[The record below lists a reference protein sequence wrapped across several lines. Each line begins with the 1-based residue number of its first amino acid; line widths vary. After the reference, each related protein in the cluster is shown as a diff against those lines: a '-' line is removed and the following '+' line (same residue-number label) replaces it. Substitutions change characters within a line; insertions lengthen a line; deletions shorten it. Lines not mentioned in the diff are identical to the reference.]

1 MKKQQILFS
10 YVAAIVT
17 LLLMVTFYASRKHE
31 RQPVVQLPTV
41 DLPQIIEKGELVVL
55 TINSSTSY
63 FNYRGEPMGFQY
75 ELAQMF
81 CHSIGV
87 ELVVKTVNRE
97 EELIRQ
103 LLAGEGDLIAYNLP
117 VTKDRR
123 ESLTFCG
130 EEYITHQVLIQ
141 RKGKDVIKD
150 VTQLIDKDVY
160 VVPGKYHTRLAN
172 LDEELGGGIKIHEIC
187 TDTIAVED
195 LITWVAEGK
204 IDYTIASNDLA
215 KINRTYNRNL
225 NIDMEISFDQRSSWA
240 VRPESS
246 LLAEA
251 VDKWQEENKDSP
263 AIKLCVQ
270 RYFGRDKHTSHGS
283 ILSIAD
289 GKISYFDDYFRKYSK
304 EIGWD
309 WRMLAALVF
318 TESNFNPEVVSWAGA
333 KGLMQLMPST
343 AHAFGL
349 PDGMEDDPEESIK
362 AGVKYIA
369 SLQRLFRK
377 IDDANERNKFV
388 LASYNAG
395 AGHVIDAM
403 ALTEK
408 YGGNKYQWENQV
420 ERYILLKSHEQY
432 YQDPVCKNG
441 YFRGQETYSFVRKVL
456 TRTKVYQEKI
466 KK

>member
-1 MKKQQILFS
+1 M
-10 YVAAIVT
+10 

-31 RQPVVQLPTV
+31 HQQIVTLPTI

-55 TINSSTSY
+55 TMNSSTSY

-87 ELVVKTVNRE
+87 ELIVKTVNRE
-97 EELIRQ
+97 SELMKK
-103 LLAGEGDLIAYNLP
+103 LLEREGDLIAYNLP
-117 VTKDRR
+117 VTKERR
-123 ESLTFCG
+123 EKLTFCG

-141 RKGKDVIKD
+141 RKNKEAIKD
-150 VTQLIDKDVY
+150 VTQLVDKEVY
-160 VVPGKYHTRLAN
+160 VLPGKYYTRLAN
-172 LDEELGGGIKIHEIC
+172 LDEELGGGINIRKVA
-187 TDTIAVED
+187 TDSITTED
-195 LITWVAEGK
+195 LINWVAEGK
-204 IDYTIASNDLA
+204 IDYTVASNDLA

-225 NIDMEISFDQRSSWA
+225 DIDMEISFDQRSSWA
-240 VRPESS
+240 VRKDSP

-251 VDKWQEENKDSP
+251 IDKWQDENKDSP

-289 GKISYFDDYFRKYSK
+289 GKISYFDEYFRKYSK

-318 TESNFNPEVVSWAGA
+318 TESNFNPSVVSWAGA

-343 AHAFGL
+343 AHAFGV
-349 PDGMEDDPEESIK
+349 PKGMEDDPEESIK

-377 IDDANERNKFV
+377 VTDKKEQSKFV

-395 AGHVIDAM
+395 AGHVMDAM

-441 YFRGQETYSFVRKVL
+441 YFRGTETYNFVRKVL
-456 TRTKVYQEKI
+456 KRTEVYQQKI
-466 KK
+466 NK

>member
-1 MKKQQILFS
+1 MKKQQTLFYS
-10 YVAAIVT
+10 IVAIVMC
-17 LLLMVTFYASRKHE
+17 LLGITYYAAEKNEHE
-31 RQPVVQLPTV
+31 HETPALIV

-55 TINSSTSY
+55 TMNSSTSY

-87 ELVVKTVNRE
+87 ELKVKTVNRE
-97 EELIRQ
+97 NELMSQ

-117 VTKDRR
+117 VTKDRK
-123 ESLTFCG
+123 SQLKFCG

-141 RKGKDVIKD
+141 REDKDAVKD
-150 VTQLIDKDVY
+150 VTQLIDKEIY
-160 VVPGKYHTRLAN
+160 VLPGKYSTRLEN
-172 LDEELGGGIKIHEIC
+172 LDEELGGGIIIHTVSADSIE
-187 TDTIAVED
+187 TED

-204 IDYTIASNDLA
+204 IDYTVASNELA
-215 KINRTYNRNL
+215 KINRTYHRNL
-225 NIDMEISFDQRSSWA
+225 NIDMEISFDQRSAWA
-240 VRPESS
+240 VRPNSP

-251 VDKWQEENKDSP
+251 VDQWQEENKNSP
-263 AIKLCVQ
+263 AIQLCVQ
-270 RYFGRDKHTSHGS
+270 RYFGRDKHTPQGS
-283 ILSIAD
+283 ILSIEE
-289 GKISYFDDYFRKYSK
+289 GKISYFDEYFRKYAT
-304 EIGWD
+304 EINWD

-318 TESNFNPEVVSWAGA
+318 TESNFDPTVVSWAGA

-343 AHAFGL
+343 AHAFGV
-349 PDGMEDDPEESIK
+349 PEGMEQDPEESIK

-369 SLQRLFRK
+369 SLQRMFRK
-377 IDDANERNKFV
+377 VTDRNEQNKFV
-388 LASYNAG
+388 LAAYNAG

-408 YGGNKYQWENQV
+408 YGGNKYQWDHQV

-441 YFRGQETYSFVRKVL
+441 YFRGQETYNFVRKIL
-456 TRTKVYQEKI
+456 ARTTTYQQKI

>member
-1 MKKQQILFS
+1 MKKQKILFNS
-10 YVAAIVT
+10 IVT
-17 LLLMVTFYASRKHE
+17 VVMCLLIGTYFISEKYEHI
-31 RQPVVQLPTV
+31 QTTPVATV

-87 ELVVKTVNRE
+87 ELKVKTVNRE
-97 EELIRQ
+97 EELMRK
-103 LLAGEGDLIAYNLP
+103 LLEGEGDLIAYNLP
-117 VTKDRR
+117 VTKKRKDLLR
-123 ESLTFCG
+123 FCG

-141 RKGKDVIKD
+141 RKSDSIVKD

-160 VVPGKYHTRLAN
+160 VIPGKYFTRLEN
-172 LDEELGGGIKIHEIC
+172 LDEELGGGIIIHKIESDSIS
-187 TDTIAVED
+187 TED

-204 IDYTIASNDLA
+204 IDYTVASNEIA

-225 NIDMEISFDQRSSWA
+225 NIDMEISFDQRSAWA
-240 VRPESS
+240 VRPNAP

-251 VDKWQEENKDSP
+251 VDKWQKKNKNST
-263 AIKLCVQ
+263 AIKLCIQ
-270 RYFGRDKHTSHGS
+270 RYFGRDKHTPQGS
-283 ILSIAD
+283 ILSVEE
-289 GKISYFDDYFRKYSK
+289 GKISYFDDYFRKYAK
-304 EIGWD
+304 GINWD

-318 TESNFNPEVVSWAGA
+318 TESKFNPSVVSWSGA
-333 KGLMQLMPST
+333 TGLMQLMPST
-343 AHAFGL
+343 AHAYGIPKGL
-349 PDGMEDDPEESIK
+349 EQDPEESIK

-369 SLQRLFRK
+369 ALQRLFK
-377 IDDANERNKFV
+377 NIPDSKEQNKFV
-388 LASYNAG
+388 LAAYNAG
-395 AGHVIDAM
+395 AGHVTDAM

-420 ERYILLKSHEQY
+420 ERYMLLKSHEHY
-432 YQDPVCKNG
+432 YQDSVCKNG
-441 YFRGQETYSFVRKVL
+441 YFRGQETYNFVRNVL
-456 TRTKVYQEKI
+456 TRTAIYQQKI

>member
-1 MKKQQILFS
+1 MKRQKTLFYS
-10 YVAAIVT
+10 IVAVVMC
-17 LLLMVTFYASRKHE
+17 LLMVTYYAGKKQEH
-31 RQPVVQLPTV
+31 QHVAPIMTF

-55 TINSSTSY
+55 TLNSSTSY

-81 CHSIGV
+81 CHAIGV
-87 ELVVKTVNRE
+87 ELKVKTVNRE
-97 EELIRQ
+97 DELMRK

-117 VTKDRR
+117 VTKQRKDLLRY
-123 ESLTFCG
+123 CG

-141 RKGKDVIKD
+141 RKGKDVVKD
-150 VTQLIDKDVY
+150 VTQLIDKEVY
-160 VVPGKYHTRLAN
+160 VLPGKYSIRLEN
-172 LDEELGGGIKIHEIC
+172 LDEELGGGILIHKVS
-187 TDTIAVED
+187 TDTITAED

-204 IDYTIASNDLA
+204 IDYTVASNDLA

-240 VRPESS
+240 VRLDSP

-251 VDKWQEENKDSP
+251 VDRWQDENKNSP
-263 AIKLCVQ
+263 AIRLCVQ
-270 RYFGRDKHTSHGS
+270 RYFGRDKHIPQGS
-283 ILSIAD
+283 ILSIAE
-289 GKISYFDDYFRKYSK
+289 GKISYYDNYFRKYAP
-304 EIGWD
+304 EINWD
-309 WRMLAALVF
+309 WRMLAALAF

-333 KGLMQLMPST
+333 TGLMQLMPST
-343 AHAFGL
+343 AHAFGVPKGL
-349 PDGMEDDPEESIK
+349 EHDPEESIK

-369 SLQRLFRK
+369 SLQKLFRK
-377 IDDANERNKFV
+377 ITDVNEQKKFI

-432 YQDPVCKNG
+432 YQDPVCRNG
-441 YFRGQETYSFVRKVL
+441 YFRGQETYNFVRKVL
-456 TRTKVYQEKI
+456 SCTATYQQKI